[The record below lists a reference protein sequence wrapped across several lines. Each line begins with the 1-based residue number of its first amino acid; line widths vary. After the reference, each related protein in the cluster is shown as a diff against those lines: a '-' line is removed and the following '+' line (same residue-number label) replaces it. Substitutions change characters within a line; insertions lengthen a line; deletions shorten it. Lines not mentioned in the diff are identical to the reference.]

1 MLSQAIMSNC
11 DWNVTLI
18 FSCVEVRDLYSQH
31 DGIKLLITW
40 HRIEN
45 NSNALPYSDLY
56 KG

>member
-1 MLSQAIMSNC
+1 MSNC